1 MSDATSINSNA
12 SSSTRL
18 SGDASGN
25 NSLWALV
32 GFLAA
37 CYGVSAISGLITV
50 ENVKTWY
57 PTINKPEWTPPSAV
71 FGPVWG
77 TLYGMM
83 AVAAWLVWRE
93 KDKKENEVKNA
104 LRLFWVQLAL
114 NFAWSGLFFGMRRVD
129 WGLWDI
135 LALWIAI
142 VTTLIAFWR
151 IKPLAGILMLPYLL
165 WVSFA
170 TALNFSI
177 WRLN

>member
-1 MSDATSINSNA
+1 MSDQILPANPHSPGARLGSGD
-12 SSSTRL
+12 SGSST
-18 SGDASGN
+18 
-25 NSLWALV
+25 WALI

-57 PTINKPEWTPPSAV
+57 PMLNKPDWTPPSAV

-77 TLYGMM
+77 VLYGMM

-93 KDKKENEVKNA
+93 KDKDETAVRNA
-104 LRLFWVQLAL
+104 LRLFWLQLVL
-114 NFAWSGLFFGMRRVD
+114 NFAWSGLFFGMQRID
-129 WGLWDI
+129 WALWDI
-135 LALWIAI
+135 SALWLAIIATM
-142 VTTLIAFWR
+142 VAFWR
-151 IKPLAGILMLPYLL
+151 VKPLAGMLMIPYLL

-177 WRLN
+177 WKLN